1 MNDINKDLAK
11 YFKSKNGIN
20 RLMTGLKNKYISL
33 SRISGT
39 ITLTNITEE
48 ESIDIGDLLGKRIE
62 IGTDLKTSFKEITKK
77 INEGKYAGFDWLNLF
92 NNYFNEKIIT
102 KENQKV
108 AEINNMY
115 NFFENFYIENKNKK
129 YINEIK
135 NVIMTDNN
143 INYLIKKKYNKDKIS
158 LKAELNNILLLLD
171 NIPNTPTAL
180 AVYSAKTGD
189 PHYLDLNKSTSNLFI
204 KILARLKN
212 IEYSD
217 STEGK
222 ISILS
227 EINIYTDPLSNYVIT
242 YKLTGNDILNRLSN
256 LNEVI
261 NLNLLNINNLEKIDS
276 LNKKVFIFENPSI
289 LNSLRFL
296 NAPIVITSGIPNVSL
311 YQLLDKLTKNNNI
324 IYYNGDFDPEGLI
337 IAQKIKEKFPNL
349 ILFCYDTIDYNICKS
364 NNKLSDSRLK
374 KLDNI
379 NINEL
384 QIIKNLLFVNKT
396 SAYQEK
402 NINRIKEFIIK
413 ENNQ

>member
-20 RLMTGLKNKYISL
+20 RLMTSLKNKYISL

-48 ESIDIGDLLGKRIE
+48 ESLDLGDLLGKRIE

-102 KENQKV
+102 KEEQKV
-108 AEINNMY
+108 AGINNMY
-115 NFFENFYIENKNKK
+115 NFFEIFYVENKNKK
-129 YINEIK
+129 YINEIR
-135 NVIMTDNN
+135 NILITDNN

-212 IEYSD
+212 IEYND

-242 YKLTGNDILNRLSN
+242 YKLTGNDILNTLSN
-256 LNEVI
+256 LHEVI

-289 LNSLRFL
+289 LNSLKNL
-296 NAPIVITSGIPNVSL
+296 NVPIVITSGIPNVSL
-311 YQLLDKLTKNNNI
+311 YQLLDKLTKSNNI

-384 QIIKNLLFVNKT
+384 QAIKNLLFINKT